1 MRYGASGTTP
11 GEPMDDGWDGRGGVG
26 GTWELRSW
34 RGGRRPRPGRRGL
47 RLAAWC
53 AATALLLVI
62 SSATYLYLRFDGNV
76 RGVDIN
82 GLLGGHRPADPHNGS
97 MDILVLGSDSRSG
110 ANREAG
116 GGTDDGTARSDTAM
130 VIHLHRGHRDAS
142 IVSIPRDTLVDRPA
156 CRKPDGTDV
165 PAASGVMFN
174 EAYGAGGPACAV
186 RTVETMTGVRMDH
199 YAEVDFTGFQR
210 LVDALGGVKITT
222 ARDIADDKSHLRL
235 KAGTHLLD
243 GRQALG
249 LVRTRHGVGD
259 GSDLGRVRLQQ
270 AFIRALADRVNS
282 LGLLT
287 SPSRLYTV
295 ADSATGALTTDS
307 ELASVQALVEFAER
321 LKHLRSERIVMVTM
335 PVRYDVDDPNRVVPY
350 VSEDRQVWA
359 ALRAD
364 RPIPR
369 AVVRGSAA
377 QDPTAAA
384 VFGAG

>member
-1 MRYGASGTTP
+1 
-11 GEPMDDGWDGRGGVG
+11 MDDGRDGLGGVG

-34 RGGRRPRPGRRGL
+34 RGGRRPRPTNRGL

-53 AATALLLVI
+53 AATALLVVI
-62 SSATYLYLRFDGNV
+62 STATYLYLRFDGNV

-82 GLLGGHRPADPHNGS
+82 GLLGGNRPADPHNGS
-97 MDILVLGSDSRSG
+97 MDLLMLGSDSRSG

-116 GGTDDGTARSDTAM
+116 GGTDDGSARSDTAM
-130 VIHLHRGHRDAS
+130 VIHLHQGHRKAS

-156 CRKPDGTDV
+156 CRKPDGAEV

-174 EAYGAGGPACAV
+174 EAYAAGGPACAV
-186 RTVETMTGVRMDH
+186 RTVEAMTGIRMDH

-210 LVDALGGVKITT
+210 LVDALGGVRITT
-222 ARDIADDKSHLRL
+222 TRDIADDKSHLRL
-235 KAGTHLLD
+235 TAGTHLLD

-259 GSDLGRVRLQQ
+259 GSDLGRLRLQQ
-270 AFIRALADRVNS
+270 AFVRALVDRVNS

-287 SPSRLYTV
+287 SPSNLYAA

-307 ELASVQALVEFAER
+307 ELASVRALAEFAESV
-321 LKHLRSERIVMVTM
+321 KDLRSQRIVMVTM
-335 PVRYDVDDPNRVVPY
+335 PVRYDADNANRVVPY
-350 VSEDRQVWA
+350 VSKDRQVWA

-369 AVVRGSAA
+369 AAVRGSAA
-377 QDPTAAA
+377 EDPTAAP
-384 VFGAG
+384 VAGPR